1 MGNVL
6 NMNTKLAMTKLAR
19 LSKELSGGNL
29 NIKLLK
35 QEYNSLEVHYL
46 QMMGSSRGCVI
57 KKVPLVLRGTF
68 LLSNISCHEVI

>member
-29 NIKLLK
+29 N
-35 QEYNSLEVHYL
+35 
-46 QMMGSSRGCVI
+46 
-57 KKVPLVLRGTF
+57 F
-68 LLSNISCHEVI
+68 LNRNIIP

>member
-6 NMNTKLAMTKLAR
+6 NMNTKLAMTELAR

-35 QEYNSLEVHYL
+35 
-46 QMMGSSRGCVI
+46 
-57 KKVPLVLRGTF
+57 
-68 LLSNISCHEVI
+68 